1 MGEPFW
7 QFNIKCGCL
16 YAYFKMFHSQCDL
29 FTIEYIDC
37 NAQKLNLFSTE
48 MSLAIFITWP
58 LPVCHAGGLAFICKH
73 R

>member
-1 MGEPFW
+1 
-7 QFNIKCGCL
+7 
-16 YAYFKMFHSQCDL
+16 MFHSQCDL

-37 NAQKLNLFSTE
+37 NAQKLNLFSKE

-58 LPVCHAGGLAFICKH
+58 LPVCHAGGFTFICKH